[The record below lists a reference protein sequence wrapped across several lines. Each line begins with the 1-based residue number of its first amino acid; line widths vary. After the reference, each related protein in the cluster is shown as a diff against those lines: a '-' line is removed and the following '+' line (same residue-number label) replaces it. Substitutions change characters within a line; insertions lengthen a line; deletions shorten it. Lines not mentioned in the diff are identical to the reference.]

1 MPHTNHS
8 SHTTTSSS
16 GDDLGSTDEVKVF
29 KDEGDREDEKI
40 SSENLLE
47 EKSSLI
53 DLTES
58 EDTSGKTSTRPDHSP
73 IYGKLDSHNH
83 TSSFNMG
90 YLVSPYTYPN
100 GAPAGLP
107 VSMANKMGLSPFFQI
122 GHNGDHLTTPPP
134 AHCGIPPY
142 QIDPKAIGKLLFL
155 SLSRPA
161 IYPFS
166 SQYPYPILS
175 PEMSGMAATWHTP
188 SLYSPGSGFRSPYS
202 SSLPINTTLSSDFYR
217 FSPNNLLPS
226 VHSHHVHSLNSHSSI
241 IGSGVNSKDSTHH
254 DSSNHRYG
262 SVRSKPVAVVPPSS
276 SNKNYDCSNNNNS
289 IESRVGT
296 PNHTSEL
303 SHDES
308 TSDTQNTTDNIKTGM
323 HQQHNNSNNNN
334 NDSSNNRIEEN
345 NLQEPMNAQHHG
357 PSNGSNLKEL
367 RHKNN
372 NNNNLIENNHVN
384 SDDDEDDNES
394 LSRNTS
400 PASVPYQKSQIS
412 AILTAY
418 MENFHEHQQSLDAA
432 KLHLQQYLKLT
443 NQYLQKYAELVPN
456 DMTVQTSSQQQQQ
469 QQNTVGSTSNDTIN
483 NIIHTNILTNKIT
496 TNNLISIINKLLEQ
510 NIVSEFYF
518 KHATAF
524 QEQQKLRQD
533 ICHDELDYDGATTND
548 IIDGG
553 GGGGVGSMSSLMGN
567 GKSSSIFNNNNNS
580 SSGIGSMTGGG
591 ILGGMLLDHLSV
603 LSTSNN
609 NNNNGVTRHDRQQ
622 HNVMLSDNNNSSS
635 SSLLSSN
642 NVLGTL
648 GGLTSPLFMNQSHAN
663 KFKTMKNLAMIARE
677 RSNSDQKNSSGAIQ
691 SDNKDSI
698 SNEKKK
704 PHIKKPLNA
713 FMLYMKEMRAKV
725 VAECTLKESAAINQI
740 LGRKWHSLSREEQS
754 VYYEKAR
761 QERQLHME
769 LYPGWSARDN
779 YGYGSKKKKRK
790 KDRSP
795 ADSGGNNMK
804 KCRARYGLD
813 QQNQW
818 CKPCRRKKK
827 CIRYKEDQNN
837 EESIDMENHHSDDN
851 LGSCGSV
858 DDAKT
863 PDDDSES
870 LNQSLSSPGCL
881 SGLSSLQSPSTSL
894 ASPLNLLTSPSTPIA
909 FHEQQQQMQQHQ
921 AHEAAQNHMNNLKK
935 AAALMMNG
943 NGNGNN
949 GGELSGSITIKTE
962 ESGIGISGNVN
973 NNNSSNS
980 VKRDNLNSL
989 NNLIEDETSS
999 NIRSNNVPENNK
1011 SKPPDMLSSLSS
1023 SSIFYDK
1030 LSLIKPPLISSSLS
1044 STSSSTTSSSLSA
1057 NLRDN
1062 PQHPQHPLNINQL
1075 TRRDYTSNGSPIMQ
1089 RKVTSNSNN
1098 TGFSPFNSPFPPSPP
1113 SQYHQIHRQFLSD
1126 NYNTLQSHHTAHAL
1140 HNLHLQSSLNAHAI
1154 FTAANNNVMS
1164 QRSGSGLT
1172 NVSNS
1177 NQRSVVGDNTTT
1189 TPSTDNSAISVT

>member
-1 MPHTNHS
+1 
-8 SHTTTSSS
+8 
-16 GDDLGSTDEVKVF
+16 
-29 KDEGDREDEKI
+29 
-40 SSENLLE
+40 
-47 EKSSLI
+47 
-53 DLTES
+53 
-58 EDTSGKTSTRPDHSP
+58 
-73 IYGKLDSHNH
+73 
-83 TSSFNMG
+83 MG

-142 QIDPKAIGKLLFL
+142 QIDPKAIG
-155 SLSRPA
+155 LSRPA

-262 SVRSKPVAVVPPSS
+262 
-276 SNKNYDCSNNNNS
+276 
-289 IESRVGT
+289 
-296 PNHTSEL
+296 
-303 SHDES
+303 
-308 TSDTQNTTDNIKTGM
+308 
-323 HQQHNNSNNNN
+323 
-334 NDSSNNRIEEN
+334 
-345 NLQEPMNAQHHG
+345 
-357 PSNGSNLKEL
+357 
-367 RHKNN
+367 
-372 NNNNLIENNHVN
+372 
-384 SDDDEDDNES
+384 
-394 LSRNTS
+394 
-400 PASVPYQKSQIS
+400 
-412 AILTAY
+412 
-418 MENFHEHQQSLDAA
+418 
-432 KLHLQQYLKLT
+432 
-443 NQYLQKYAELVPN
+443 
-456 DMTVQTSSQQQQQ
+456 
-469 QQNTVGSTSNDTIN
+469 
-483 NIIHTNILTNKIT
+483 
-496 TNNLISIINKLLEQ
+496 
-510 NIVSEFYF
+510 
-518 KHATAF
+518 
-524 QEQQKLRQD
+524 
-533 ICHDELDYDGATTND
+533 
-548 IIDGG
+548 
-553 GGGGVGSMSSLMGN
+553 
-567 GKSSSIFNNNNNS
+567 
-580 SSGIGSMTGGG
+580 
-591 ILGGMLLDHLSV
+591 
-603 LSTSNN
+603 
-609 NNNNGVTRHDRQQ
+609 
-622 HNVMLSDNNNSSS
+622 
-635 SSLLSSN
+635 
-642 NVLGTL
+642 
-648 GGLTSPLFMNQSHAN
+648 
-663 KFKTMKNLAMIARE
+663 

-740 LGRKWHSLSREEQS
+740 LGRKAK
-754 VYYEKAR
+754 YYELAR
-761 QERQLHME
+761 RERQLHMQM
-769 LYPGWSARDN
+769 YPDWSSRANTQR
-779 YGYGSKKKKRK
+779 GKKRK
-790 KDRSP
+790 RKQESND
-795 ADSGGNNMK
+795 GGNNMK

>member
-1 MPHTNHS
+1 
-8 SHTTTSSS
+8 
-16 GDDLGSTDEVKVF
+16 
-29 KDEGDREDEKI
+29 
-40 SSENLLE
+40 
-47 EKSSLI
+47 
-53 DLTES
+53 
-58 EDTSGKTSTRPDHSP
+58 
-73 IYGKLDSHNH
+73 
-83 TSSFNMG
+83 MG

-142 QIDPKAIGKLLFL
+142 QIDPKAIG
-155 SLSRPA
+155 LSRPA

-262 SVRSKPVAVVPPSS
+262 
-276 SNKNYDCSNNNNS
+276 
-289 IESRVGT
+289 
-296 PNHTSEL
+296 
-303 SHDES
+303 
-308 TSDTQNTTDNIKTGM
+308 
-323 HQQHNNSNNNN
+323 
-334 NDSSNNRIEEN
+334 
-345 NLQEPMNAQHHG
+345 
-357 PSNGSNLKEL
+357 
-367 RHKNN
+367 
-372 NNNNLIENNHVN
+372 
-384 SDDDEDDNES
+384 
-394 LSRNTS
+394 
-400 PASVPYQKSQIS
+400 
-412 AILTAY
+412 
-418 MENFHEHQQSLDAA
+418 
-432 KLHLQQYLKLT
+432 
-443 NQYLQKYAELVPN
+443 
-456 DMTVQTSSQQQQQ
+456 
-469 QQNTVGSTSNDTIN
+469 
-483 NIIHTNILTNKIT
+483 
-496 TNNLISIINKLLEQ
+496 
-510 NIVSEFYF
+510 
-518 KHATAF
+518 
-524 QEQQKLRQD
+524 
-533 ICHDELDYDGATTND
+533 
-548 IIDGG
+548 
-553 GGGGVGSMSSLMGN
+553 
-567 GKSSSIFNNNNNS
+567 
-580 SSGIGSMTGGG
+580 
-591 ILGGMLLDHLSV
+591 
-603 LSTSNN
+603 
-609 NNNNGVTRHDRQQ
+609 
-622 HNVMLSDNNNSSS
+622 SSS

-740 LGRKWHSLSREEQS
+740 LGRKAK
-754 VYYEKAR
+754 YYELAR
-761 QERQLHME
+761 RERQLHMQM
-769 LYPGWSARDN
+769 YPDWSSRANTQR
-779 YGYGSKKKKRK
+779 GKKRK
-790 KDRSP
+790 RKQESND
-795 ADSGGNNMK
+795 GGNNMK